1 MVRARVPGV
10 RPTVNVLRAAIIAA
24 TLVAMLAGP
33 VVAAAPPT
41 RGIMPANARIH
52 GYTLTELATAWNY
65 WAWATPP
72 EDSAILGVRCEQ
84 STLDPKIWFLPV
96 SLGGEWETTCEV
108 PPGTFLVMSP
118 GALECSSVE
127 PEPFFG
133 SDAEELQACVD
144 EGFELL
150 TYVEVTIDGRTV
162 TDLAPY
168 VLTADLIDL
177 PPNNL
182 LSADP
187 GISLT
192 KGYFLVIH
200 PLSRGTHT
208 LRAYDEFAPLDFT
221 AGITYT
227 VIVE

>member
-1 MVRARVPGV
+1 MRRIPLSVV
-10 RPTVNVLRAAIIAA
+10 AA
-24 TLVAMLAGP
+24 LVALTVLAAP
-33 VVAAAPPT
+33 MVAAAPPT
-41 RGIMPANARIH
+41 RGILPANARIH
-52 GYTLTELATAWNY
+52 GHTLTDLATAWNE
-65 WAWATPP
+65 WAWTASPD
-72 EDSAILGVRCEQ
+72 DSAILDVRCEQ
-84 STLDPKIWFLPV
+84 SEIDPKVWFLPV
-96 SLGGEWETTCEV
+96 SLGGEWETTCAV
-108 PPGTFLVMSP
+108 PAGSFLVMSP

-133 SDAEELQACVD
+133 ADPEDLQACVD

-150 TYVEVTIDGRTV
+150 TYVEVTVDGRTV
-162 TDLAPY
+162 TDLGAY
-168 VLTADLIDL
+168 VLTANLIDL

-192 KGYFLVIH
+192 KGYFLVFH

-208 LRAYDEFAPLDFT
+208 LRAYDEFAPMEFT

-227 VIVE
+227 IVVE